1 LVCVRDAD
9 KRKGSGGG
17 GGGAGLEGGTRYPFI
32 KQLLK
37 SDKIN
42 FTRTPSE

>member
-1 LVCVRDAD
+1 MQR
-9 KRKGSGGG
+9 GGG
-17 GGGAGLEGGTRYPFI
+17 GGGGGGRGGGEGVEGGTRYTYI